1 MGPVRG
7 LLRLST
13 LLIVFCLYA
22 VAILAVAWMP
32 WRYRG
37 ARVGAWPAMH
47 FARFVIRLFNM
58 RYTFNNVE
66 ILRQHQGFVFPNHT
80 SALDIFLLLHLLP
93 VRFVSKIEVRSY
105 PVVGLLGTAVGA
117 VFVDRQD
124 KQSRERVRQTL
135 GEVER
140 YPPIV
145 IFPEGGIF
153 SPPNRLHPFRYGAFE
168 IAVEKGIPFL
178 PCVMTYEPLDI
189 VFWGDEPLVRMIWR
203 FACYRGPIHAH
214 LQPLHVVHPHPG
226 DDARQLA
233 LETHG
238 AMEAV
243 LTYSSRAD
251 DILQTGI

>member
-1 MGPVRG
+1 MGPIRG
-7 LLRLST
+7 LLRLAI
-13 LLIVFCLYA
+13 LLLAFCLGA
-22 VAILAVAWMP
+22 VAILAVAWAP

-37 ARVGAWPAMH
+37 ARVGAWPATL

-58 RYTFNNVE
+58 RYTCNNPAVFHAH
-66 ILRQHQGFVFPNHT
+66 RGFIFPNHT

-93 VRFVSKIEVRSY
+93 VRFVSKVEVRAY
-105 PVVGLLGTAVGA
+105 PVVGLLSWAVGT

-124 KQSRERVRQTL
+124 KASRERVRETL
-135 GEVER
+135 STAER

-145 IFPEGGIF
+145 LFPEGGIF
-153 SPPNRLHPFRYGAFE
+153 SPPAKLHPFRYGAFE
-168 IAVEKGIPFL
+168 VAVEKGIPFL
-178 PCVMTYEPLDI
+178 PCVMMYEPLDI

-203 FACYRGPIHAH
+203 FACFRGPIRAH
-214 LQPLHVVHPHPG
+214 LQPLHVVHPRPG

-243 LTYSSRAD
+243 LTYSGRAD